1 MNNKNLQYI
10 LLIFSCLLVSCSENY
25 SPKPL
30 GYFRI
35 DLSEKTYNIFN
46 SNCSFNFLRASDTK
60 IIEDKNDY
68 CWYDIQYPRLNATIH
83 LTYKTLNTNLANIL
97 EESHKLA
104 YDHAVRSDG
113 IIEKEYRNDKNR
125 VYGILY
131 DIHGNTASNLQFFV
145 TDSSNHFLR
154 GSLYFNTI
162 PNYDSL
168 QPIKQHIKNDLQV
181 LIESL
186 KWI

>member
-1 MNNKNLQYI
+1 MNNKNLPYI
-10 LLIFSCLLVSCSENY
+10 FLIFICLLMSCTENY

-35 DLSEKTYNIFN
+35 DSSEKTYSIFN

-60 IIEDKNDY
+60 IIQDKND
-68 CWYDIQYPRLNATIH
+68 CWYNIEYARHNATIH
-83 LTYKTLNTNLANIL
+83 LTYKTLNTNLGNII

-131 DIHGNTASNLQFFV
+131 DIHGNSASNLQFFV
-145 TDSSNHFLR
+145 TDSTNHFLR

-162 PNYDSL
+162 PNSDSL
-168 QPIKQHIKNDLQV
+168 QPIKQHIKEDLQV

>member
-1 MNNKNLQYI
+1 MKKNKLLCVF
-10 LLIFSCLLVSCSENY
+10 LLINTLLISCKENY

-35 DLSEKTYNIFN
+35 DLSKKNYNSFK
-46 SNCSFNFLRASDTK
+46 SNCSFNFLKALDA
-60 IIEDKNDY
+60 IIIKGENE
-68 CWYDIQYPRLNATIH
+68 CWYNIYYPHHDATIY
-83 LTYKTLNTNLANIL
+83 LTYKKLNSNLGSII

-104 YDHAVRSDG
+104 YEHAVRSDG

-131 DIHGNTASNLQFFV
+131 DIHGNSASNLQFFV

-162 PNYDSL
+162 PNSDSL
-168 QPIKQHIKNDLQV
+168 QPIKQHIKDDLQI

-186 KWI
+186 NWI